1 MNPIQPVGGQVQPQA
16 PTQASQAA
24 PAGATLA
31 TASSNMTSMS
41 STTSVTMINTQVD
54 TMLASL
60 GGGLQDNQLLKM
72 VIALMILQAL
82 LATDG
87 GSQQAA
93 IDGLLNVLGAVA
105 GRGSQAVSLQT
116 ATNVFQIQQQSTIL
130 MTGQAALAPDAAQG
144 DPNEP
149 GENLDMTA

>member
-1 MNPIQPVGGQVQPQA
+1 M
-16 PTQASQAA
+16 
-24 PAGATLA
+24 
-31 TASSNMTSMS
+31 TAMS

-54 TMLASL
+54 AMLESL

-82 LATDG
+82 LAKDG

-93 IDGLLNVLGAVA
+93 IEGLLNVLGVVA
-105 GRGSQAVSLQT
+105 GRGSQAVSLQS
-116 ATNVFQIQQQSTIL
+116 ATNVVQIQQQSTVL
-130 MTGQAALAPDAAQG
+130 LTSHAALTPDSAKG
-144 DPNEP
+144 DPQEP